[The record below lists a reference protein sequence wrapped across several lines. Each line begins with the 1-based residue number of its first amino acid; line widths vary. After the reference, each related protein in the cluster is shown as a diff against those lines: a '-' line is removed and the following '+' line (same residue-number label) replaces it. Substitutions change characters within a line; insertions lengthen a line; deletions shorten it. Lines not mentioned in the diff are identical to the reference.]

1 MARPKKQT
9 VDYFSHD
16 TDASQG
22 RTLSVLQ
29 NKYGNEGYAFWFQL
43 LELLGRSP
51 GHYYNF
57 KEATDW
63 EFLLA
68 KTHISRPETARSML
82 ETLATL
88 NAIDL
93 ELYEQGIIWSQNF
106 VDRLMDVYVRRR
118 ENKPV
123 RPVSAAETPLKPTV
137 TELLLTET
145 PQSKVKETIVKES
158 IVITPK
164 GGQHKVPST
173 QKEKDPVILEIFSVM
188 RQFLGYP
195 EDGVFRGEGNSS
207 AAAGGRQGEI
217 KKAKDPIPNY
227 GKEGKAI
234 IRMLT
239 RGFTREEIL
248 ACWKGKVSQRGG
260 EFVSMTWVNEDIGK
274 PEKRK
279 QGSREPSSEAEIA
292 ESIRGLV

>member
-16 TDASQG
+16 TDAGQG

-29 NKYGNEGYAFWFQL
+29 NKYGNDGYAFWFQL

-68 KTHISRPETARSML
+68 KTHISRPETARSVL

-106 VDRLMDVYVRRR
+106 VDRLADVYVRRR

-123 RPVSAAETPLKPTV
+123 KPVSAAETPLKPTV
-137 TELLLTET
+137 TDLLLTET
-145 PQSKVKETIVKES
+145 PQSKVKETIVKDS
-158 IVITPK
+158 KVLTPK
-164 GGQHKVPST
+164 GGQRKAPSST
-173 QKEKDPVILEIFSVM
+173 KKEEKDSIVNEIFAEM
-188 RQFLGYP
+188 RSYLGYP
-195 EDGVFRGEGNSS
+195 DKIS
-207 AAAGGRQGEI
+207 Q
-217 KKAKDPIPNY
+217 DPIPSY
-227 GKEGKAI
+227 GKEGQAI
-234 IRMLT
+234 KRMLT
-239 RGFTREEIL
+239 RGFTRKAIVE
-248 ACWKGKVSQRGG
+248 CWKSKVSQRGG
-260 EFVSMTWVNEDIGK
+260 EFVSMTWVNQDIGGVK
-274 PEKRK
+274 GQKRGAK
-279 QGSREPSSEAEIA
+279 KLSSAEEIA
-292 ESIRGLV
+292 ASIKEVET

>member
-29 NKYGNEGYAFWFQL
+29 NKYGNDGYAFWFQL

-106 VDRLMDVYVRRR
+106 VDRLMGVYERRR
-118 ENKPV
+118 ENKPG
-123 RPVSAAETPLKPTV
+123 RPVSAAETPLKPAV
-137 TELLLTET
+137 TGLLMTET
-145 PQSKVKETIVKES
+145 PQSKVNYSKVNN
-158 IVITPK
+158 TPK
-164 GGQHKVPST
+164 GGQRKAPSST
-173 QKEKDPVILEIFSVM
+173 KKEEKDSVINEIFAEM
-188 RQFLGYP
+188 RTYLGFP
-195 EDGVFRGEGNSS
+195 DKVK
-207 AAAGGRQGEI
+207 I
-217 KKAKDPIPNY
+217 DPIPSY
-227 GKEGKAI
+227 GKEGQAI
-234 IRMLT
+234 KRMFT
-239 RGFTREEIL
+239 RGFAREEIL
-248 ACWKGKVSQRGG
+248 TCWKGKISQRGG
-260 EFVSMTWVNEDIGK
+260 EFVSMTWVNQDIGTIGK
-274 PEKRK
+274 QK
-279 QGSREPSSEAEIA
+279 QGSREPSTEAEIA
-292 ESIRGLV
+292 ESIRGLT